1 MTAQKSAVTADE
13 PHNAAPG
20 ASMMTSSLPVTRTV
34 CQSAYSAKLFTDA
47 DRAPRQI
54 DVGPCQ
60 RQQLA
65 FTAVGGRPPHHPERT
80 PSAGTKRQISSPS
93 RTCRRSSQLG
103 ATTQMSRRLC
113 AAFGTVGTLS
123 SRRCV
128 SRTAGGYRRAEVVE
142 RWAGPAGP
150 KFPAICSARW
160 YRGPLGPRVTPCAT
174 TPRRAVRVPAGW

>member
-80 PSAGTKRQISSPS
+80 PSAGTKRQISSIS
-93 RTCRRSSQLG
+93 RTCAPGARRSRV
-103 ATTQMSRRLC
+103 RR
-113 AAFGTVGTLS
+113 
-123 SRRCV
+123 RRCRDGHV
-128 SRTAGGYRRAEVVE
+128 QLSE
-142 RWAGPAGP
+142 P
-150 KFPAICSARW
+150 SARC
-160 YRGPLGPRVTPCAT
+160 RPGGA
-174 TPRRAVRVPAGW
+174 